1 MKPRKSCKPHHHV
14 VWCFL
19 NVLFSSVV
27 AKLTGHLMKLVEFFQ
42 PRTSLVIARWLDQTM
57 CESNKHTILHQ
68 NRTKKKHVNF
78 LNWEKKNNI
87 HKRKSFRG
95 WSGSNTKCNNDK
107 KRGGNCY
114 ERILPLW
121 GLFPPHIKV
130 FIFIKFS
137 SFFVSSFFLQ
147 PSLLLT

>member
-27 AKLTGHLMKLVEFFQ
+27 AKKLTGHLMKLVEFFQ

-107 KRGGNCY
+107 KKGGETVMRESY
-114 ERILPLW
+114 HYGGYFPLT
-121 GLFPPHIKV
+121 L
-130 FIFIKFS
+130 KFS
-137 SFFVSSFFLQ
+137 SLLNFQAFSSPRSSYNLVF
-147 PSLLLT
+147 S